1 MAIFEKISHLISS
14 LKEIKSEI
22 KRRVSLVEINKRLS
36 DYSTLSKVQIEIMQ
50 KETQEKIWSLNTGM
64 FDFNND
70 DLTQQKVEQYKE
82 LFDGANRK

>member
-50 KETQEKIWSLNTGM
+50 KETQEKYGH
-64 FDFNND
+64 
-70 DLTQQKVEQYKE
+70 
-82 LFDGANRK
+82 